1 MPIQALNDHL
11 PQLAATAWVADD
23 AQLIGEV
30 ELAEGA
36 SVWFGALL
44 RGDGAAVR
52 IGAGSNVQD
61 GSVVCAGAGHP
72 VTLGEGVTIG
82 HRVTLDGCSVG
93 DGSLIGIQAVVGRGA
108 RIGARCLVGAD
119 AQVEPG
125 AEFPDGSMILGAPAR
140 LARPV
145 SAEQIEGV
153 RRGAAHYIENARR
166 YRAELKRIG

>member
-1 MPIQALNDHL
+1 MPIQTLNAHT
-11 PQLAATAWVADD
+11 PQLAATAWIADD

-36 SVWFGALL
+36 SVWFGAQL

-52 IGAGSNVQD
+52 IGTGSNVQD
-61 GSVVCAGAGHP
+61 GSVLRAEAGHP

-108 RIGARCLVGAD
+108 RIGARCLVGAG

-140 LARPV
+140 AVRPV
-145 SAEQIEGV
+145 SAEQLEGV
-153 RRGAAHYIENARR
+153 RRGAAHYVDNARR